1 MVKKRSIVYIRQGN
15 ISFKKIIIF
24 QDLLKVI
31 QVGKRT
37 LVEYSPLIIAL
48 KLVHKIS

>member
-1 MVKKRSIVYIRQGN
+1 MKKKRCIVYIRRGN
-15 ISFKKIIIF
+15 ISFKKIINF

-37 LVEYSPLIIAL
+37 LVESLPLIIAL
-48 KLVHKIS
+48 KLIHKIS